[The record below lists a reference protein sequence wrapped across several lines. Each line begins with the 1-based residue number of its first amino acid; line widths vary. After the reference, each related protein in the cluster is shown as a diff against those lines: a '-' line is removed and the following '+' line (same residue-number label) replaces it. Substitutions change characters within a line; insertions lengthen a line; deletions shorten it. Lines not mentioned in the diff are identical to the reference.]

1 MLRSIF
7 IFIICSLAFLCQG
20 QDHFLVEFEAFSPPE
35 KALIAQLKGFPAES
49 FLAKDLE
56 GKEHF
61 LQDYRGKTVILFFYS
76 VVDNISYDWLTK
88 LNLLQVQ
95 YLDELQVFGFA
106 KEERD
111 VISSATAD
119 NAILFPNFPNGTKF
133 GEMAYSGDLG
143 MGRIIIIDKNGII
156 KEVIPR
162 SFFNRNSSVD
172 LLPKVEKI
180 VSQIIFQ
187 H

>member
-1 MLRSIF
+1 MLKSIF
-7 IFIICSLAFLCQG
+7 FSILFFSCVFCQA

-35 KALIAQLKGFPAES
+35 KAMIAQLKGFPAES
-49 FLAKDLE
+49 FLAKDLN

-76 VVDNISYDWLTK
+76 VVDNVSFDWLSK

-95 YLDELQVFGFA
+95 YLDELKIFGFA
-106 KEERD
+106 KEDRS
-111 VISSATAD
+111 IIRSATDD
-119 NAILFPNFPNGTKF
+119 NAILYPNFPNGTKF
-133 GEMAYSGDLG
+133 GEMAYAGDLG
-143 MGRIIIIDKNGII
+143 MGRIIIIDKDGII

-162 SFFNRNSSVD
+162 SFFERNASVD

-180 VSQIIFQ
+180 VSDIIYKG
-187 H
+187 